1 MDVVQM
7 ETDHPKQFD
16 DSALDRIP
24 TSWEVTNLG
33 NSFDEL
39 YRYPTYYGI
48 EYVESGIPEVRGEL
62 IKADGNIDE
71 NAGNFRYISKET
83 ANRFQRVWLEP
94 GDFVM
99 TVRGTMGKIA
109 MVPER
114 LRGAVITANLIRMKF
129 TKSMVVPEWA
139 RHFLRSEFFQDALDL
154 ATSATTI
161 KTIQVPELCAITFWR
176 PPTKEQRRIAEILDT
191 IDEAIQKTEA
201 LISKL
206 KAMKQGLMPDLLTRG
221 LDKNGKLRDP
231 KAHPEQFKDSP
242 LGRIPR
248 EWEVVTWGDIVSI
261 LTDYTANGSF
271 AALATNV
278 TYLYEG
284 GYARLIRLT
293 DLRQNLLNRDGVYVP
308 QNSYDYLS
316 KSSLFGGEFLLAN
329 VGAYAGLV
337 WEMPK
342 VRYRSTL
349 GPNMFLAKFKPECA
363 DNVFMIY
370 SASYS
375 FIRQQLDAMASA
387 SAQPKLNKTDFRNVM
402 QILPKLNEQKK
413 IVEILE
419 SQDMQIISEQ
429 KYRDKL
435 KLQKKGLMHDL
446 LTGKVRVKT

>member
-7 ETDHPKQFD
+7 ETAHPKQFD
-16 DSALDRIP
+16 DSPLDRIP

-62 IKADGNIDE
+62 IKADGTIDE

-83 ANRFQRVWLEP
+83 ANRFQRVRLEP

-176 PPTKEQRRIAEILDT
+176 PPTKEQHRIAEILDT
-191 IDEAIQKTEA
+191 IDDAIQKTEA

-206 KAMKQGLMPDLLTRG
+206 KAMKQGLLHDLLTRG

-231 KAHPEQFKDSP
+231 KAHPEQFKDSL
-242 LGRIPR
+242 LGRIPK
-248 EWEVVTWGDIVSI
+248 EWEPLRLLDLVSI
-261 LTDYTANGSF
+261 PNGQVDPKQKPYCYWPLIAPDHIESDTGRLLCLETAIEQGAISGKYGF
-271 AALATNV
+271 KPGDVLYSKIRPYLRKAVLA
-278 TYLYEG
+278 
-284 GYARLIRLT
+284 
-293 DLRQNLLNRDGVYVP
+293 DRQGLCSADMYPLQPGPSLVP
-308 QNSYDYLS
+308 R
-316 KSSLFGGEFLLAN
+316 FLLDVILGEHFSRFATS
-329 VGAYAGLV
+329 VSERSGF
-337 WEMPK
+337 PK
-342 VRYRSTL
+342 INRKELGEYRLALPSTDEQL
-349 GPNMFLAKFKPECA
+349 H
-363 DNVFMIY
+363 I
-370 SASYS
+370 ASVMDIHDAR
-375 FIRQQLDAMASA
+375 IR
-387 SAQPKLNKTDFRNVM
+387 TE
-402 QILPKLNEQKK
+402 EQ
-413 IVEILE
+413 
-419 SQDMQIISEQ
+419 
-429 KYRDKL
+429 YRDKL

-446 LTGKVRVKT
+446 LTGKVRVKV

>member
-1 MDVVQM
+1 MLEFSDEVIANHIGVISGFAFASEYFSNENGVPLIRIRNLLQHKT
-7 ETDHPKQFD
+7 ETFYR
-16 DSALDRIP
+16 A
-24 TSWEVTNLG
+24 
-33 NSFDEL
+33 SFDIDYMVNNGDIL
-39 YRYPTYYGI
+39 IGMDGDFNVVRW
-48 EYVESGIPEVRGEL
+48 RGEPGL
-62 IKADGNIDE
+62 LNQRICKVSSKSELLNEGYLFHWLQPKIDE
-71 NAGNFRYISKET
+71 IHRKT
-83 ANRFQRVWLEP
+83 PQT
-94 GDFVM
+94 
-99 TVRGTMGKIA
+99 TVRHLSTKDVEHISI
-109 MVPER
+109 PFFP
-114 LRGAVITANLIRMKF
+114 LR
-129 TKSMVVPEWA
+129 
-139 RHFLRSEFFQDALDL
+139 
-154 ATSATTI
+154 
-161 KTIQVPELCAITFWR
+161 
-176 PPTKEQRRIAEILDT
+176 EQRRIAEILDT

-206 KAMKQGLMPDLLTRG
+206 KAMKQGLLHDLMTRG

-242 LGRIPR
+242 LGRIPK
-248 EWEVVTWGDIVSI
+248 EWEVVTWGNIVSI

-342 VRYRSTL
+342 VRYRCTL

-413 IVEILE
+413 IVGILE

-446 LTGKVRVKT
+446 LTGKVRVKV